1 MNDLMNLLNVNSD
14 ETFSFENYI
23 VNIALCAL
31 LLFLLSL
38 VYRKYGNSL
47 SNRIQLSRVLVL
59 VGITTFIIISI
70 VKSSLALSLG
80 LVGALSI
87 IRFRTAIKEPEELAY
102 FFIAI
107 CIGLGFGANQPFPTV
122 LGVLA
127 IFLVIFVSSKGKAK
141 DAVNQNLI
149 VNLTGTKDKDLQQLQ
164 AKLTAAI
171 SKNSEKTELIRFNK
185 AENTLDFN
193 FLVVLK
199 DYNSINVLTN
209 ELSSLD
215 PTTNIT
221 FIDSKN
227 MTI

>member
-1 MNDLMNLLNVNSD
+1 MNDLLNLLNANSD

-38 VYRKYGNSL
+38 VYRKFGNSL

-122 LGVLA
+122 LGVLV

-141 DAVNQNLI
+141 DAVHQNLI
-149 VNLTGTKDKDLQQLQ
+149 VNLTGTKDEDIQQLQ
-164 AKLTAAI
+164 AKFTAAI

-209 ELSSLD
+209 ELCALD